1 MSAASQ
7 GDCMSDKV
15 IAVIG
20 LAISIVIWIGLLI
33 WYAGYED
40 PRTPVQQQMFEE
52 RQNW

>member
-20 LAISIVIWIGLLI
+20 LAISIVIWIGLLV
-33 WYAGYED
+33 WDAEYED
-40 PRTPVQQQMFEE
+40 PRSAVELQIREE
-52 RQNW
+52 RENW